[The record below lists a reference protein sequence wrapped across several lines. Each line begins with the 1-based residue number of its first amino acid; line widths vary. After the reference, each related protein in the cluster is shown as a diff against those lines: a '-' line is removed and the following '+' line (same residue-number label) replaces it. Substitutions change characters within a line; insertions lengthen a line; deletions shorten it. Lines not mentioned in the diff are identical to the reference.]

1 MDRGHEFL
9 EHTSETVVR
18 VRAPSL
24 AALLEEAGRALAEL
38 ELRGRSA
45 PVTGPWR
52 EVTLR
57 SSDRAALL
65 VDWLNELLFIAER
78 ERLVPAEFE
87 VQEADAGY
95 VRARVRGVR
104 LAEPPAFVKAATM
117 GALSLKEADGTLV
130 AEVTLDV

>member
-1 MDRGHEFL
+1 MDAGHEFL

-24 AALLEEAGRALAEL
+24 AALLEEAGRALAGL
-38 ELRGRSA
+38 ELRGRPA
-45 PVTGPWR
+45 RVAGPWR

-78 ERLVPAEFE
+78 ERWVPAEFE
-87 VQEADAGY
+87 VQEADAHHM
-95 VRARVRGVR
+95 RARVRGVR
-104 LAEPPAFVKAATM
+104 LAEPPVFVKAATM
-117 GALSLKEADGTLV
+117 GGLSLAESGGMLV